1 MLDVRLPI
9 GWLFIVLGV
18 MLAGYGYVNPPVESF
33 NFGTLSLPLNLNV
46 PWGILMAIFGLIMV
60 SLAKLDSV
68 LIAEKEALA
77 SVETGQ

>member
-18 MLAGYGYVNPPVESF
+18 MLAGYGYVHPPAESF

-77 SVETGQ
+77 SVEAGQ